1 MERNDTW
8 IAARGVRCAY
18 PLTVYQALLARR
30 YLTTKIMP
38 LLASVAV
45 LLCTAMVLITW
56 SVMGGFLGMLIGS
69 GRTLVGDVVIGW
81 PGPGFGHYEDL
92 IARLQA
98 DPEIEAATP
107 VIETYA
113 YVTSPDGTRQGVL
126 LKGIDGPSYAKVT
139 KYADTLWWKPLA
151 EPLEKDKQREDPR
164 VDPRLANMM
173 TRVLEQGL
181 TLTRTNPTTGEKEPA
196 VVPGIEFTGFNRRNP
211 AGFYLPKTRQR
222 PRADGTVENIDTFL
236 PRDGYL
242 TIGVAPLDAS
252 GKAIDLV
259 NTKVAVANEFQSG
272 VYEVDSRCMFIQLDA
287 LQKMLSMSKASKVER
302 RSKDP
307 FQIEETPDG
316 RGERY
321 VEVNKVIGESPA
333 RVTHVLVRG
342 KGDLS
347 KKGAAARLRD
357 RCGAIYADF
366 AAAHAGQVPDAFD
379 IQLQTWEDLNRVMIS
394 AVEHERLLVLFI
406 FSFISLTAVFLV
418 LAIFWSMISEKTRD
432 IGILRAIGASRLGVA
447 SVWLWYA
454 FAIGVV
460 GAALGVLVA
469 YLVVVNINPIHEWL
483 GDRLGIVIWDPRV
496 YYFVKIP
503 NQVGTRSAI
512 VVFFVG
518 VMSSVLGAAWPAIRA
533 AWMNPVRALRFE

>member
-1 MERNDTW
+1 
-8 IAARGVRCAY
+8 
-18 PLTVYQALLARR
+18 
-30 YLTTKIMP
+30 MP

-56 SVMGGFLGMLIGS
+56 SVMGGFLGMLVGS

-92 IARLQA
+92 VARLQA

-113 YVTSPDGTRQGVL
+113 FVTSPDGTRQGVL
-126 LKGIDGPSYAKVT
+126 LKGVDGASYARVT
-139 KYADTLWWKPLA
+139 RFGETLWWRPL
-151 EPLEKDKQREDPR
+151 EKPLEKDKKGEDPR
-164 VDPRLANMM
+164 VDQRYANMM
-173 TRVLEQGL
+173 LRVLEQGL
-181 TLTRTNPTTGEKEPA
+181 TLTRTNPQTGEKEPA
-196 VVPGIEFTGFNRRNP
+196 VVPGIEFTGFNRRMSG
-211 AGFYLPKTRQR
+211 GFYIPKTRQR
-222 PRADGTVENIDTFL
+222 PRADGTVEIIDTFL

-242 TIGVAPLDAS
+242 TVGVAPLDAN

-259 NTKVAVANEFQSG
+259 NTRVAVANEFQSG
-272 VYEVDSRCMFIQLDA
+272 VYEVDSRCMFIQLEA
-287 LQKMLSMSKASKVER
+287 LQKMLSMQKALRTETSSKEPFRIEVDPKTGAEVMVEN
-302 RSKDP
+302 
-307 FQIEETPDG
+307 
-316 RGERY
+316 
-321 VEVNKVIGESPA
+321 NKVIGESPA

-347 KKGAAARLRD
+347 QKGAAAKLRD
-357 RCGAIYADF
+357 RCGAIYGEF
-366 AAAHAGQVPDAFD
+366 AAAHAGQVPDSFD

-406 FSFISLTAVFLV
+406 FCFISLTAVFLV

-432 IGILRAIGASRLGVA
+432 IGILRAIGASKAGVA

-454 FAIGVV
+454 FAIGIV
-460 GAALGVLVA
+460 GAALGVLAA
-469 YLVVVNINPIHEWL
+469 YLVVLNINPIHEWL
-483 GDRLGIVIWDPRV
+483 GERLGIVIWDPRV

-503 NQVGTRSAI
+503 NQVGTVSAV

-518 VMSSVLGAAWPAIRA
+518 VFSSVLGAAWPAVRA